1 MYSEFVIDILAVIT
15 GLIFVI
21 RAWLRHN
28 IEHLRKGKK
37 NDTSFLVFI
46 LSDLF
51 KQSTYLGFEKKS
63 NIEGNKVMLFNLLTI
78 LFYVSFFSFIIWYF
92 LFYKG

>member
-1 MYSEFVIDILAVIT
+1 MYSEFIIDILAVVT

-21 RAWLRHN
+21 RAWVRHD
-28 IEHLRKGKK
+28 IEYLRKGKK
-37 NDTSFLVFI
+37 NDTSFLDFV

-51 KQSTYLGFEKKS
+51 KQSTYLGFEKKG
-63 NIEGNKVMLFNLLTI
+63 NIDGSKVLLFNLLTV
-78 LFYVSFFSFIIWYF
+78 LFYVAFFSFIIWYF